1 MYMGLHAPYMIAKGF
16 QLEKMCVSS
25 YLWPADQQAVWVSSL
40 SLQNRLVVSEELAGA
55 SLYLWREL
63 TARPS
68 ELWALVPPS
77 FILYKT
83 NHLIYHPADPSG
95 SIWLTAIN
103 PNLTMD
109 LKRGKKLPLE
119 KATAIIRWQLAP
131 KQEKTV
137 KQVQLSQVSE
147 LVNLKETAN
156 PFLMKTWED
165 GQVLVRTGPTQPSV
179 RACYLHSK
187 SFPGAGFSSSRDW
200 DLTR

>member
-1 MYMGLHAPYMIAKGF
+1 MIAKGF
-16 QLEKMCVSS
+16 QLEKMCASS

-55 SLYLWREL
+55 SLYLWCEL

-137 KQVQLSQVSE
+137 LAQ
-147 LVNLKETAN
+147 
-156 PFLMKTWED
+156 
-165 GQVLVRTGPTQPSV
+165 TGPTQPSV